1 MTQPMTEPG
10 ADAAGEAG
18 RRSFWLRAL
27 LHGLSAAVVAV
38 FCYATARMV
47 PSLREPY
54 WAPIAAVVVLYPDRE
69 ATRKAAIERFIGT
82 ILGSLVGWGSAA
94 WWHQSLLFYGLAI
107 LVAVGLC
114 YLLRLESAARL
125 CAVSV
130 TVITL
135 IPRAEPAHLV
145 AFHRFLEVSYGV
157 TCALAYTVLAGVVRA
172 RWRRMRSDR
181 DGSVRA
187 TRG

>member
-1 MTQPMTEPG
+1 MTEPMTERG
-10 ADAAGEAG
+10 ADAGEA
-18 RRSFWLRAL
+18 RSRTPSW
-27 LHGLSAAVVAV
+27 LSAIHHGVSAAIIAV
-38 FCYATARMV
+38 FCYATASMV

-69 ATRKAAIERFIGT
+69 ATRKAAIERFAGT
-82 ILGSLVGWGSAA
+82 VLGSLVGWGSAA
-94 WWHQSLLFYGLAI
+94 WWHQSLLLYGLAI

-135 IPRAEPAHLV
+135 VPRLEAAHLV

-157 TCALAYTVLAGVVRA
+157 TCALAYTVASGVLRA
-172 RWRRMRSDR
+172 RWRRVTSD
-181 DGSVRA
+181 GP
-187 TRG
+187 G